1 MSDASYVA
9 LFALVAMVVLYGLED
24 RWSLAPLG
32 FSVAA
37 AIAAVLLS
45 TLIIMHF
52 RRPDLPVYATE
63 AGEQR
68 SVRLPDGSTVELN
81 SRSRVQVRFNYP
93 HQRTV
98 ELIEGQALFQVVLLA
113 QLHADF

>member
-37 AIAAVLLS
+37 AIAAVSEFVLGRWPLGIAALGFVVVAS
-45 TLIIMHF
+45 
-52 RRPDLPVYATE
+52 RRWYLR
-63 AGEQR
+63 QR
-68 SVRLPDGSTVELN
+68 RDS
-81 SRSRVQVRFNYP
+81 QV
-93 HQRTV
+93 
-98 ELIEGQALFQVVLLA
+98 
-113 QLHADF
+113 